1 MMYYSLS
8 PLFVDYLDLHSPDD
22 LFLCAHEYDLE
33 ANRRFFF
40 SSLLGEL
47 GMPTY
52 GSGGYDWATMPS
64 IWFDSAPIG
73 TLGSLG
79 TFSGDE
85 NGQRAEPECMAKF
98 NGLSHALRDS
108 TCFSIEPYE
117 ADYLGY
123 ERGAHTSSWI
133 RRENG
138 KVVLIALRKHRLDG
152 REGSGRYGD
161 WITTTASV
169 VVASKTDDDL
179 QSARQLAI
187 VPYGDGE
194 LRLKRLNGLHIVRE
208 HFFGGKET
216 TSRARVSDGILRLKL
231 RQQSAGG
238 VPLEWMEIFSA
249 QQ

>member
-1 MMYYSLS
+1 
-8 PLFVDYLDLHSPDD
+8 
-22 LFLCAHEYDLE
+22 
-33 ANRRFFF
+33 
-40 SSLLGEL
+40 
-47 GMPTY
+47 
-52 GSGGYDWATMPS
+52 MPS

-108 TCFSIEPYE
+108 ACFSVEPYE

-123 ERGAHTSSWI
+123 VRGAHTSSWV

-161 WITTTASV
+161 WLMTTASV
-169 VVASKTDDDL
+169 VIASKTDDDL
-179 QSARQLAI
+179 ETARQLAI

-194 LRLKRLNGLHIVRE
+194 LRLKRHNGPHIVRE
-208 HFFGGKET
+208 HFFGGKVT
-216 TSRARVSDGILRLKL
+216 TSRTRASGGVLRLKL

-238 VPLEWMEIFSA
+238 VPLEWVEVLSA
-249 QQ
+249 QP